1 MSKKVRRLSSAAY
14 RTAQEV
20 LAQADEIRNQRYQI
34 RDSEQLFLMNE
45 IIKKAERASG
55 LIEAAAD
62 ALLSASEFLNGTKWE
77 ELKMHYV
84 RILD

>member
-1 MSKKVRRLSSAAY
+1 MSKKVRKLSSAAH

-20 LAQADEIRNQRYQI
+20 LAQADEIRNQRYQV

-45 IIKKAERASG
+45 TIKKAERASS

-62 ALLSASEFLNGTKWE
+62 ALLSASEFLSGTKCE